1 MPTVSIT
8 GDPAANAGE
17 VLAHYG
23 FCKDARY
30 PLVEEE
36 IPWCPLL
43 GEKSA
48 LCPTLP
54 AACKRGATA
63 LVRHGHGY
71 GEGEAAPERD
81 PWTLHLPHL
90 GALGSVIFW
99 SILVIGAAAVI
110 YA

>member
-1 MPTVSIT
+1 MPLVSVQ

-17 VLAHYG
+17 VLAHYR
-23 FCKDARY
+23 FCHDARY

-54 AACKRGATA
+54 DACKRGATA
-63 LVRHGHGY
+63 LVRHGH
-71 GEGEAAPERD
+71 EAEPPPERD

-90 GALGSVIFW
+90 GALGSMLFW
-99 SILVIGAAAVI
+99 SILVIGAVAVV
-110 YA
+110 YAVV